1 MKLFSTIA
9 KVITEWTG
17 LDLIIYRWHK
27 FSGKWPTIGF
37 ASAGVGSANS
47 GRDEWLAVGS
57 AALKGV
63 SPKKMRR
70 RQATAV
76 RLLFTWRENIL
87 AYASSIIIAWRGG
100 DWFIKEESGV
110 GAKERLLLF

>member
-9 KVITEWTG
+9 KVIKEWTG

-27 FSGKWPTIGF
+27 FSGKRPTIGF
-37 ASAGVGSANS
+37 ASPAVSSVNS

-57 AALKGV
+57 AALKRV
-63 SPKKMRR
+63 PPKKMRR

-87 AYASSIIIAWRGG
+87 AYASSIIIAWKGG
-100 DWFIKEESGV
+100 NWFIKEESAV
-110 GAKERLLLF
+110 GAKGHLLLL